1 MSERNHNLSR
11 AGLKREARRFKVGD
25 RVTWGNCTTSN
36 VVVEVTRTGLFV
48 DVTDEKD
55 AQYFATRKVDDRLH
69 YFVAFDGNIKCFRG
83 GHGPITKVN
92 A

>member
-1 MSERNHNLSR
+1 MRNHNLSR

-25 RVTWGNCTTSN
+25 TVTWGSKACSH

-55 AQYFATRKVDDRLH
+55 AEYFATRRVGDRLH
-69 YFVAFDGNIKCFRG
+69 YFVAFDGNVKCFQG
-83 GHGPITKVN
+83 GHGPITKVS